1 MNKVYNTQ
9 NDFARGIQEFLKIV
23 MPNIRKTQLKII
35 PFIMLGAIL
44 AESFVPLDIAKKLKG
59 DFSLVQVDS
68 VTKRIKRFFTN
79 KLFDPY
85 VFYDHIIRFVINTY
99 KKKHPDKDVHIVF
112 DHMFSHDHFTVFM
125 ITMRIGKQG
134 IPLWFRCFKD
144 NNDTEAF
151 KLKLMQ
157 DGISYVSSLF
167 DKDFNLIF
175 LGDRWFNSTKLM
187 EHIDSLG
194 HTYNL
199 RLKSN
204 INVYHHDKKEN
215 HKIRKTVGQ
224 LPKKKYHSVY
234 YKNIELTDS
243 KYVVNIA
250 IAPYGETSEPWIIA
264 TNGDPDKAIRD
275 YNKRFGA
282 VECIFKN
289 QKSNGFYIENTVNCS
304 LKYFETMY
312 TMACFTTLYLTI
324 LGSDFAK
331 NSKCYKNV
339 KIKTHTTTHGK
350 KIRILSLFNT
360 GLTLFNRAFESLRY
374 IRIPYSFILYDS

>member
-9 NDFARGIQEFLKIV
+9 NDFARGIQEFLKIA
-23 MPNIRKTQLKII
+23 MPNIRKTQLNII

-85 VFYDHIIRFVINTY
+85 VFYDHIIRFIINTY

-112 DHMFSHDHFTVFM
+112 DYMFSHDHFTVFM

-167 DKDFNLIF
+167 DKDFNL
-175 LGDRWFNSTKLM
+175 KL
-187 EHIDSLG
+187 
-194 HTYNL
+194 
-199 RLKSN
+199 
-204 INVYHHDKKEN
+204 
-215 HKIRKTVGQ
+215 
-224 LPKKKYHSVY
+224 
-234 YKNIELTDS
+234 
-243 KYVVNIA
+243 
-250 IAPYGETSEPWIIA
+250 
-264 TNGDPDKAIRD
+264 
-275 YNKRFGA
+275 
-282 VECIFKN
+282 
-289 QKSNGFYIENTVNCS
+289 
-304 LKYFETMY
+304 
-312 TMACFTTLYLTI
+312 
-324 LGSDFAK
+324 
-331 NSKCYKNV
+331 
-339 KIKTHTTTHGK
+339 
-350 KIRILSLFNT
+350 
-360 GLTLFNRAFESLRY
+360 
-374 IRIPYSFILYDS
+374 

>member
-1 MNKVYNTQ
+1 M
-9 NDFARGIQEFLKIV
+9 
-23 MPNIRKTQLKII
+23 
-35 PFIMLGAIL
+35 
-44 AESFVPLDIAKKLKG
+44 
-59 DFSLVQVDS
+59 
-68 VTKRIKRFFTN
+68 
-79 KLFDPY
+79 
-85 VFYDHIIRFVINTY
+85 
-99 KKKHPDKDVHIVF
+99 
-112 DHMFSHDHFTVFM
+112 
-125 ITMRIGKQG
+125 
-134 IPLWFRCFKD
+134 
-144 NNDTEAF
+144 
-151 KLKLMQ
+151 
-157 DGISYVSSLF
+157 
-167 DKDFNLIF
+167 
-175 LGDRWFNSTKLM
+175 
-187 EHIDSLG
+187 
-194 HTYNL
+194 
-199 RLKSN
+199 
-204 INVYHHDKKEN
+204 YHHDKKET

-243 KYVVNIA
+243 KYIVNIA

-282 VECIFKN
+282 VECVFKN

-324 LGSDFAK
+324 LGSDFTK

-339 KIKTHTTTHGK
+339 KIKTHTTSHGK
-350 KIRILSLFNT
+350 KTRILSLFNT

>member
-9 NDFARGIQEFLKIV
+9 NDFARGIQKFLKIA

-79 KLFDPY
+79 KLFNPY
-85 VFYDHIIRFVINTY
+85 VFYDYIIRFVINTY

-125 ITMRIGKQG
+125 ITMRFGKQG

-204 INVYHHDKKEN
+204 INVYHHDKKEK
-215 HKIRKTVGQ
+215 HKIRK
-224 LPKKKYHSVY
+224 
-234 YKNIELTDS
+234 NI
-243 KYVVNIA
+243 
-250 IAPYGETSEPWIIA
+250 
-264 TNGDPDKAIRD
+264 
-275 YNKRFGA
+275 
-282 VECIFKN
+282 
-289 QKSNGFYIENTVNCS
+289 
-304 LKYFETMY
+304 
-312 TMACFTTLYLTI
+312 I
-324 LGSDFAK
+324 LFI
-331 NSKCYKNV
+331 
-339 KIKTHTTTHGK
+339 IKT
-350 KIRILSLFNT
+350 
-360 GLTLFNRAFESLRY
+360 
-374 IRIPYSFILYDS
+374 

>member
-1 MNKVYNTQ
+1 
-9 NDFARGIQEFLKIV
+9 
-23 MPNIRKTQLKII
+23 
-35 PFIMLGAIL
+35 MLIGL
-44 AESFVPLDIAKKLKG
+44 
-59 DFSLVQVDS
+59 
-68 VTKRIKRFFTN
+68 T
-79 KLFDPY
+79 KLFDSY
-85 VFYDHIIRFVINTY
+85 LFYDHIIRFVINTY

-125 ITMRIGKQG
+125 ITMRFGKQC
-134 IPLWFRCFKD
+134 IRLWFRCFKD

-187 EHIDSLG
+187 EHINSLG

-215 HKIRKTVGQ
+215 HKIRKPVGQ

-264 TNGDPDKAIRD
+264 TNGEPDKAIRD

-312 TMACFTTLYLTI
+312 TIVCFTTLYLTI

-339 KIKTHTTTHGK
+339 KIKTHTISHGK
-350 KIRILSLFNT
+350 KTRILSLFNT

>member
-1 MNKVYNTQ
+1 
-9 NDFARGIQEFLKIV
+9 
-23 MPNIRKTQLKII
+23 
-35 PFIMLGAIL
+35 MLIGL
-44 AESFVPLDIAKKLKG
+44 
-59 DFSLVQVDS
+59 
-68 VTKRIKRFFTN
+68 T
-79 KLFDPY
+79 KLFDSY
-85 VFYDHIIRFVINTY
+85 LFYDHIIRFVINTY

-125 ITMRIGKQG
+125 ITMRFGKQC
-134 IPLWFRCFKD
+134 IRLWFRCFKD

-187 EHIDSLG
+187 EHINSLG

-264 TNGDPDKAIRD
+264 TNGEPDKAIRD

-312 TMACFTTLYLTI
+312 TIVCFTTLYLTI

-339 KIKTHTTTHGK
+339 KIKTHTISHGK
-350 KIRILSLFNT
+350 KTRILSLFNT
-360 GLTLFNRAFESLRY
+360 GLTLFNRAFEFLRY